1 MHNRPAHPWTVA
13 ELAERCGISRA
24 ALARAFTALVGT
36 PPMTYLA
43 EWRVCLAAE
52 RLRTTDDTVDTIARQ
67 VGYSTAFALSA
78 AFKRV
83 RGITPT
89 AHRRGDPVGPPA
101 PAVSHRTP
109 GEARTWTTPPPSWTA

>member
-1 MHNRPAHPWTVA
+1 MA
-13 ELAERCGISRA
+13 ELAERCGISRS

-43 EWRVCLAAE
+43 EWRVCMAAE
-52 RLRTTDDTVDTIARQ
+52 RLRTTDETVDTIARR

-83 RGITPT
+83 RGTTPT
-89 AHRRGDPVGPPA
+89 AHRRGKPVETPA
-101 PAVSHRTP
+101 PAALT
-109 GEARTWTTPPPSWTA
+109 